1 MVIEMKIKDLAIGFL
16 ERAHEDIMAAEYLIN
31 NKPELA
37 RVIIWHVQQA
47 VEKVMK
53 ASLLV
58 IMAEPL
64 RFYGEIG
71 DKCNV
76 PDVFRRLK
84 SDLKKIGNKYMRPKE
99 ELGHKVHGHLTKDAN
114 KMCGYWVRGELQRY
128 IKYIHDNCLI
138 PSLKRRREELIE
150 VMRRDF
156 GLTYNDAKQAF
167 EMLLNFL
174 RILPE
179 HLTPPA
185 NLETK
190 IAAQVS
196 IKSPCI
202 ALINRTYEDWV
213 KNKEKLQGEIYSKEL
228 FLQNAIFETL
238 KRGAESDKFSEF
250 VTDFFKKIM
259 STIMLMADV
268 FVLGLPLHACLHNYV
283 ESSRFPDAGE
293 IPKEDLDSTSTALT
307 LTRNL
312 YESAKLLLESY
323 DQ

>member
-1 MVIEMKIKDLAIGFL
+1 MKDMDLAMGFL
-16 ERAHEDIMAAEYLIN
+16 EQAHEDIVAAEVLID

-53 ASLLV
+53 ASLLI

-76 PDVFRRLK
+76 PDMFRRLK

-99 ELGHKVHGHLTKDAN
+99 ELGHKVHEHLAKDVN
-114 KMCGYWVRGELQRY
+114 KICEYWVRGELQRY
-128 IKYIHDNCLI
+128 IKYIHDNCLV

-156 GLTYNDAKQAF
+156 GLTYNDAERAF

-174 RILPE
+174 RILPK

-185 NLETK
+185 TLEMKT
-190 IAAQVS
+190 AAQVS
-196 IKSPCI
+196 IKPPCI

-213 KNKEKLQGEIYSKEL
+213 KSREKLQGEICSKEL
-228 FLQNAIFETL
+228 FLQNAILEAL
-238 KRGAESDKFSEF
+238 KRVAEDDKFSKF

-259 STIMLMADV
+259 SMIMLTVDILI
-268 FVLGLPLHACLHNYV
+268 LGLPLHACLHNYV
-283 ESSRFPDAGE
+283 GSSRFPDAGE
-293 IPKEDLDSTSTALT
+293 IPKDDLDSTSTALT
-307 LTRNL
+307 LTRTL

-323 DQ
+323 NQ